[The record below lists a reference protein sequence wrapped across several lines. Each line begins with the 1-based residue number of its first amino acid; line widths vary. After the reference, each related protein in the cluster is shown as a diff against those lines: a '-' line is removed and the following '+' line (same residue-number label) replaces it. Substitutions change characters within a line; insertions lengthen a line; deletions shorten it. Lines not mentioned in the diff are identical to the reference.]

1 MRRST
6 RAQVGKETVEIAERG
21 WYETPAGNR
30 VDITAAMSRCLQT
43 TTLFRPEE
51 LDQLLRHTTPSSAG
65 RTTEFEV
72 TNETTL
78 SAARRLVR
86 ERGYTRT
93 LCLNFASAKNPGG
106 GFLGGSQAQEESL
119 ARSSGLYR
127 SLQTQWTYYEA
138 NRECDT
144 ALYTDHMI
152 LSPNVPVFRD
162 DSGQLFDEPY
172 ALSMLTAPAANAGAI
187 RDNEPHRIAQ
197 LATTMANRIA
207 KILGIAARND
217 YEHLILGAWG
227 CGVFRNDPDEVAG
240 LFTSALLEDDRFRN
254 RFRTIV
260 FAVLDSTADESVIES
275 FRRRFAE
282 VPNIEARA
290 K

>member
-21 WYETPAGNR
+21 CYETPVGNR

-43 TTLFRPEE
+43 TTLYQPEE
-51 LDQLLRHTTPSSAG
+51 LDELLHQTTPSSAG

-72 TNETTL
+72 ANETTL
-78 SAARRLVR
+78 SAAHRLVR

-138 NRECDT
+138 NRGCDT

-152 LSPNVPVFRD
+152 LSPDVPVFRD
-162 DSGQLFDEPY
+162 DSGQLLDEPY
-172 ALSMLTAPAANAGAI
+172 ALSILTAPAANAGAI

-197 LATTMANRIA
+197 IATTMANRIA

-240 LFTSALLEDDRFRN
+240 LFASALLKDDRFRN
-254 RFRTIV
+254 RFRTVV
-260 FAVLDSTADESVIES
+260 FAVLDSTADESVIGP
-275 FRRRFAE
+275 FRRRFAA
-282 VPNIEARA
+282 VPNIEPRA

>member
-6 RAQVGKETVEIAERG
+6 RAQVGKETVDIAERG

-30 VDITAAMSRCLQT
+30 VDITSAMSRCLQA

-51 LDQLLRHTTPSSAG
+51 LDELLRQTTPSSAG
-65 RTTEFEV
+65 RITEFAV
-72 TNETTL
+72 ANETTL
-78 SAARRLVR
+78 SAAHRLIQ
-86 ERGYTRT
+86 EQGHTRT

-127 SLQTQWTYYEA
+127 SLQTQRAYYEA

-152 LSPNVPVFRD
+152 LSPDVPVFRD
-162 DSGQLFDEPY
+162 DSGQLFEELY
-172 ALSMLTAPAANAGAI
+172 FLTILTAPAANAGAI

-197 LATTMANRIA
+197 IATTMANRIA
-207 KILGIAARND
+207 KVLGIAARND

-240 LFTSALLEDDRFRN
+240 LFASALLDDERFRN
-254 RFRTIV
+254 RFSTVV
-260 FAVLDSTADESVIES
+260 FAVLDSTADESVIGP

-282 VPNIEARA
+282 VSNIEPRGI
-290 K
+290 

>member
-6 RAQVGKETVEIAERG
+6 RAQFGKETVEIAERG

-30 VDITAAMSRCLQT
+30 VDISAAMSRCLQT

-51 LDQLLRHTTPSSAG
+51 LEELLGQTALFSASHA
-65 RTTEFEV
+65 TEFEV
-72 TNETTL
+72 ANETTL
-78 SAARRLVR
+78 SAARRLIQ
-86 ERGYTRT
+86 ERGCKRT

-138 NRECDT
+138 NRGCDT

-152 LSPNVPVFRD
+152 LSPDVPVFRD
-162 DSGQLFDEPY
+162 DSGQLLDEPY

-197 LATTMANRIA
+197 IATTMAHRIA

-227 CGVFRNDPDEVAG
+227 CGVFRNDPGEVAG
-240 LFTSALLEDDRFRN
+240 LFASALLEDDRLRN
-254 RFRTIV
+254 RFRTVV
-260 FAVLDSTADESVIES
+260 FAVLDSTADESVIGP

-282 VPNIEARA
+282 VSSLEPRV